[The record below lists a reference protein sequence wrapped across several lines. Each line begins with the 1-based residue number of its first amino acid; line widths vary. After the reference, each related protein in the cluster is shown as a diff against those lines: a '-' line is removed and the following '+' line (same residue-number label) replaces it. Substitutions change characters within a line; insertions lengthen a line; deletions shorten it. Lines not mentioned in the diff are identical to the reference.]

1 MQCRGAEQDY
11 RNRADLPVPH
21 VALYTDGMHALH
33 VDGDMARRLDGLLL
47 QVYGQHARKARRLI
61 DAVLDR
67 RASELASHGSMK
79 NPALDGSI
87 SRRYTEKDALLIAY
101 GDMVAPPGG
110 GEGQSRTALGRL
122 DATIERHMGGLFDY
136 LHILPFFPYSSD
148 DGFSVMDYRT
158 VNPALGTW
166 HDIEALGR
174 HHRLV
179 FDLVLN
185 HASAQGAW
193 FKAFKA
199 GKPPFDHFFV
209 TRPLDYDAT
218 SVLRPRTHRLI
229 TPVRLDDGRM
239 AGVWTTFSAD
249 QVDLD
254 FSEPAVLAEF
264 VDISLGYALHGARM
278 LRLDAIAYLWKEDGT
293 PCAHLPQTHAIVRIL
308 RAIFDGLG
316 LDLSILTE
324 TNVPHEQ
331 NMAYFGQVGDADLGD
346 ADLGDADLGDADLGD
361 ADLGD
366 ADLGDEAHLV
376 YNFSLPPLVLY
387 AFATG
392 DAGPLSRWAA
402 GLQVPAAGTMLNFL
416 ASHDGIGVMPA
427 RGFIDD
433 LAPLLMA
440 VEERGGLVSYKAT
453 PEGPVP
459 YELNISWAD
468 AIARPDASDEERSHA
483 LIASYAIACAMD
495 GIPAVYFHSAVGSR
509 NWLAGPRSLGYNRA
523 INRERPPLDMLESE
537 LARPESLRAMTLAG
551 LASLLRERGARPA
564 FAPASPRTAYATSGP
579 VFMVERGDGSDAV
592 LVLVNCSREQATVR
606 PPDAWLTHTHAFD
619 PVAGSRSDVGLS
631 DGRFTLPGYAVRWLE
646 RTG

>member
-1 MQCRGAEQDY
+1 MQSHGAEQDY
-11 RNRADLPVPH
+11 RNGADLPVLH
-21 VALYTDGMHALH
+21 AALYTDGMDALH

-47 QVYGQHARKARRLI
+47 QVYGQHAREARRLI

-67 RASELASHGSMK
+67 RASELASHGSMTK
-79 NPALDGSI
+79 PALGGSI
-87 SRRYTEKDALLIAY
+87 SHRYTEKDALLITY
-101 GDMVAPPGG
+101 GDMVAPPDG
-110 GEGQSRTALGRL
+110 GEEQSRTALERL
-122 DATIERHMGGLFDY
+122 DAMIERHMGGIFDY

-148 DGFSVMDYRT
+148 DGFSVMDYRK

-193 FKAFKA
+193 FRAFKA
-199 GKPPFDHFFV
+199 GQPPFDHFFV
-209 TRPLDYDAT
+209 TRPPDYDAT
-218 SVLRPRTHRLI
+218 SVLRPRTHPLI
-229 TPVRLDDGRM
+229 TPVRLDNGRM
-239 AGVWTTFSAD
+239 TGVWTTFSAD

-264 VDISLGYALHGARM
+264 VDLSLEYALHGARM

-331 NMAYFGQVGDADLGD
+331 NMAYFGRDGDADRGD
-346 ADLGDADLGDADLGD
+346 ADR
-361 ADLGD
+361 
-366 ADLGDEAHLV
+366 GDEAHLV

-402 GLQVPAAGTMLNFL
+402 GLQVPVAGTMLNFL
-416 ASHDGIGVMPA
+416 ASHDGIGVTPA

-433 LAPLLMA
+433 LAPLLTA

-468 AIARPDASDEERSHA
+468 AVARPDASDEERAHA

-509 NWLAGPRSLGYNRA
+509 NWLAGPRMLGYNRA
-523 INRERPPLDMLESE
+523 INRERPQLDALESE
-537 LARPESLRAMTLAG
+537 LANPESLRAMSLAG
-551 LASLLRERGARPA
+551 LASLLHERGTRLA
-564 FAPASPRTAYATSGP
+564 FAPSSPRMAHATSGP
-579 VFMVERGDGSDAV
+579 VFMVERGDPSSAV
-592 LVLVNCSREQATVR
+592 LVLVNCSREPAAVQLHNTWQAR
-606 PPDAWLTHTHAFD
+606 LRAFD
-619 PVAGSRSDVGLS
+619 PVTGSPIDVGLS
-631 DGRFTLPGYAVRWLE
+631 DGRFALPGYAVRWLE